1 LERRKREPYRVVG
14 VCRSRSIVVVT
25 IELVNFVVGANESIL
40 ILEHVQKTAVVMEN
54 YEDPV
59 DAKSALTRPMLPGV
73 VDSIDTIRKGSRTS
87 KSW

>member
-1 LERRKREPYRVVG
+1 M
-14 VCRSRSIVVVT
+14 
-25 IELVNFVVGANESIL
+25 VNFIVGADKSIL
-40 ILEHVQKTAVVMEN
+40 ILEHVQKTAEVMEN
-54 YEDPV
+54 YDDPV